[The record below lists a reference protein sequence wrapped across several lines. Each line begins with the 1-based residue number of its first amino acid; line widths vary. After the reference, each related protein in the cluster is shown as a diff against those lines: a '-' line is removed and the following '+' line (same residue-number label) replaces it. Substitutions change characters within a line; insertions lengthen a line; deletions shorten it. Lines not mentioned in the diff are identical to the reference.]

1 MKARVIIGANYGDEG
16 KGTVT
21 ASYASKVKGKC
32 LNVLTNGGSQRGHTV
47 VTPFAEHVFKH
58 FGSGTFFG
66 ADTYYSRFF
75 ILNPMQF
82 VVEYEELKSKCDID
96 KISIFRDSECR
107 WSTPWDMM
115 ANQIQEISRADER
128 HGSCGMGIWTTISRI
143 GNSSCF
149 TIDNFIRL
157 SLDEKINYLK
167 SIRQSYWPV
176 TELKG
181 FELYKDAWFSDTT
194 IIRFINDVMFFY
206 NRTKVVHINMLEGYD
221 EVIFENGQGL
231 ILSSDENN
239 VHTTP
244 SDTGGNYAAK
254 IIVSMPNIE
263 SIDFHYV
270 TRSYLTRHG
279 NGDMEDES
287 KMKSISS
294 DIQEDKT
301 NHFNEWQGDFRY
313 GKLDLPDLEARLNK
327 DIKEC
332 SFILPEFSLKDILK
346 VNVEVTHLDEL
357 DCLNDINKRFEKN
370 HWNINS
376 YDNPIV
382 RLI

>member
-47 VTPFAEHVFKH
+47 VTPFTEHVFKH

-96 KISIFRDSECR
+96 KISIFRDSECK

-143 GNSSCF
+143 SDFSCF
-149 TIDNFIRL
+149 AIDDFIRL

-167 SIRQSYWPV
+167 SIRQYYWPV

-194 IIRFINDVMFFY
+194 IIRFINDVSFFY
-206 NRTKVVHINMLEGYD
+206 NHTKVVHINMLEGYD
-221 EVIFENGQGL
+221 EIIFENGQGL

-244 SDTGGNYAAK
+244 SDTGGSYAAK
-254 IIVSMPNIE
+254 IIVGMPNIE

-313 GKLDLPDLEARLNK
+313 GVLSVSELKKRINDDVAKYSSVFLASPMFGQLNFNI
-327 DIKEC
+327 D
-332 SFILPEFSLKDILK
+332 
-346 VNVEVTHLDEL
+346 VTHLDEV
-357 DCLNDINKRFEKN
+357 DCMNEINRKFKN
-370 HWNINS
+370 WNINT
-376 YDNPIV
+376 YDNGII
-382 RLI
+382 RG